1 MKQVASG
8 DRAGAE
14 ERAPS
19 VAPSP
24 RYRVCPKGDKMS
36 RCIKNKRVPSFRQP
50 LPRFCLRGDDLAINS
65 PAKVGRV

>member
-14 ERAPS
+14 ERDPS

-36 RCIKNKRVPSFRQP
+36 WCIKNKRVQSFSKGP
-50 LPRFCLRGDDLAINS
+50 GSLFLAS
-65 PAKVGRV
+65 VSGAMTWP